1 MAIHL
6 TNENIWFDQYKFM
19 DAERDYYSKLAQR
32 LVSGDGPTPAASA
45 GRAKSPLIEQISQAR
60 LSAVV
65 EAAPAPAAE
74 KKEKAK
80 PAPEKAKPAP
90 KKEAAPAPS
99 KPHAAPKEEIP
110 PAEKQQIH
118 QSLAAPSKSGGGDGG
133 VAVVDLTNRLQK
145 LELEN
150 AELKQVTNDLKNMVT
165 KLSSRVE
172 QLEKKSAGPA
182 AAPAPAPAP
191 AAPAKAAPPAKKE
204 EKEEEEEDDDFDMF
218 ASDDEEDEE
227 AEKIKQERL
236 AAYAAKKSKKPAL
249 IAKSSVLLDCKPWDD
264 ETDMKEMENLVRS
277 IEMDGLLWGQ
287 ARLAPIGY
295 GINKLVINCVVEDD
309 KISIEEL
316 SEKIEAFEDHVQSV
330 DVAAFNKI

>member
-32 LVSGDGPTPAASA
+32 LISGDAPALAA
-45 GRAKSPLIEQISQAR
+45 PCVGRAKSPLIEQISHAR
-60 LSAVV
+60 
-65 EAAPAPAAE
+65 
-74 KKEKAK
+74 
-80 PAPEKAKPAP
+80 
-90 KKEAAPAPS
+90 S
-99 KPHAAPKEEIP
+99 KSPLIDMIAHAR
-110 PAEKQQIH
+110 QQIH
-118 QSLAAPSKSGGGDGG
+118 QSLATPPKAGGGDGG
-133 VAVVDLTNRLQK
+133 AAVTDLTNRLQR

-150 AELKQVTNDLKNMVT
+150 AELKSVTNDLKNMVT

-172 QLEKKSAGPA
+172 QLEKSTTSASAAAPA
-182 AAPAPAPAP
+182 AAPAAV
-191 AAPAKAAPPAKKE
+191 KAAPPAKKE
-204 EKEEEEEDDDFDMF
+204 EKEEEEDDDFDMF
-218 ASDDEEDEE
+218 GSDEEEDEE

-249 IAKSSVLLDCKPWDD
+249 IAKSSVLLDVKPWDD
-264 ETDMKEMENLVRS
+264 ETEMKEMENLVRT

-287 ARLAPIGY
+287 AVLKPIGY

-316 SEKIEAFEDHVQSV
+316 SEKIEAFEDYVQSV

>member
-32 LVSGDGPTPAASA
+32 LTGGDAPVAAS

-60 LSAVV
+60 S
-65 EAAPAPAAE
+65 
-74 KKEKAK
+74 
-80 PAPEKAKPAP
+80 
-90 KKEAAPAPS
+90 PS
-99 KPHAAPKEEIP
+99 PLIDQIVQAR
-110 PAEKQQIH
+110 QQIH
-118 QSLAAPSKSGGGDGG
+118 QSLAAPAKSGGGDGG

-172 QLEKKSAGPA
+172 QLEKKSAAPAA
-182 AAPAPAPAP
+182 AAPAPAAP
-191 AAPAKAAPPAKKE
+191 VKAAPPPKKE
-204 EKEEEEEDDDFDMF
+204 EKEEEEEDDDDFDMF
-218 ASDDEEDEE
+218 GSDDEEDEE
-227 AEKIKQERL
+227 AEKIKQERV

-249 IAKSSVLLDCKPWDD
+249 IAKSSVLLDVKPWDD
-264 ETDMKEMENLVRS
+264 ETDMKEMENLVRT

-295 GINKLVINCVVEDD
+295 GISKLVINCVVEDD